1 MNQVQPKKDGQSKAD
16 SKGMIEELKQCQ
28 TCAGRTQSL
37 SSSNQSS
44 GAENQDSALTKN
56 RSSRR
61 LAGRKDADH
70 EFFQMS
76 LISQIMTH
84 KKQKQLIEMQAET
97 DKLFQKCK
105 QSGKPFFEWHDWIM
119 NYIESQLSK
128 YNDFKQSRLSRIFQR
143 GKTKLLE
150 RVEARKNKSSVA
162 RDSDAQGKK

>member
-1 MNQVQPKKDGQSKAD
+1 
-16 SKGMIEELKQCQ
+16 
-28 TCAGRTQSL
+28 
-37 SSSNQSS
+37 
-44 GAENQDSALTKN
+44 
-56 RSSRR
+56 
-61 LAGRKDADH
+61 
-70 EFFQMS
+70 
-76 LISQIMTH
+76 
-84 KKQKQLIEMQAET
+84 MQAET

-162 RDSDAQGKK
+162 RDSDAQGKKWIVSSSAIKYVLAVLLLIFTQSFIS